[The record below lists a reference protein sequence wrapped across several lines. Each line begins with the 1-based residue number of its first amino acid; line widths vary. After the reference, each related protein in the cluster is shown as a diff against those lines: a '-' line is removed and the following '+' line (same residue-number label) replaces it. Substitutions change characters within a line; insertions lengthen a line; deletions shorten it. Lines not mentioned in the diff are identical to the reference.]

1 VANLKVGN
9 YVIVPHP
16 CQYAWAL
23 FGRGD
28 AISFVTLVISTRVSY
43 VGEAE
48 TSMTDVEHQR
58 LTMVESQLRPNEVTD
73 RRILAAMGTLP
84 REHFVP
90 QRLSLLAYMDESIE
104 VFPAIDGAPGRFLL
118 APMPLARLVQLAS
131 VEPEDKVLD
140 VGCATGY
147 STALLAE
154 LAKSVIGLEPEPEL
168 AEAARSN
175 LRELAIG
182 NATIVEGALTE
193 GCAKEGPYDVILLNG
208 SVQEIPE
215 SLLDQLQEGG
225 RLVAILS
232 TGANNVRPG
241 KAYLFVKIHG
251 EASGLPHFD
260 AGARLLPG
268 FSPTPAFAF

>member
-1 VANLKVGN
+1 M
-9 YVIVPHP
+9 
-16 CQYAWAL
+16 
-23 FGRGD
+23 
-28 AISFVTLVISTRVSY
+28 
-43 VGEAE
+43 
-48 TSMTDVEHQR
+48 SMTDFERQR

-73 RRILAAMGTLP
+73 RRILARMGTLP
-84 REHFVP
+84 RERFVP

-104 VFPAIDGAPGRFLL
+104 VFPAIDGALARFLL
-118 APMPLARLVQLAS
+118 APMPLARLAQLAS

-147 STALLAE
+147 STALLAA

-193 GCAKEGPYDVILLNG
+193 GCAKEGPYDVIILNG
-208 SVQEIPE
+208 SVQEVPK
-215 SLLDQLQEGG
+215 SLLDQLRERG

-232 TGANNVRPG
+232 TRTNNVRPG
-241 KAYLFVKIHG
+241 KAYLLVKFDG